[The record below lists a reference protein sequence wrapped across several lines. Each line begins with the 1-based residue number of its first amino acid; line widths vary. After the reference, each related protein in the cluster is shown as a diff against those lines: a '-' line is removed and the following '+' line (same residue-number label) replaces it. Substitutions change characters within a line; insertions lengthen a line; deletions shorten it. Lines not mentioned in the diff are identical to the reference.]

1 MKKILIPVALCALA
15 LSACTSTQKYTIN
28 GTVEGETEGTV
39 YLLKFQGRE
48 ADTLGKA
55 AIEAGKF
62 KLEGSVQEVSDAYLA
77 IEGKRG
83 RTPLIIENAQFTAT
97 LNPAD
102 NSQSKVEGTE
112 NQKVVNAYLAISNEL
127 MKKESELYKEY
138 TTAMQ
143 NQDQEKATEI
153 RSQFEAAEKEAEA
166 KEAELIKSNPDSFVS
181 AFIVASKMGSMELD
195 QLKEMFD
202 ILGENAKNSTYGQKI
217 AERIAKLTAVAI
229 GQTAPDFTMN
239 TPEGNPL
246 SLADI
251 KGKVKIIDFWAS
263 WCNPCRQANP
273 EVVEIYNEFHPKG
286 LEIIGVSL
294 DNNQEAWVKAIE
306 DDGLVWNHVSDL
318 KGWENAAA
326 QLYGVNSIPHLL
338 ILDENNQIV
347 ARNLHGQ
354 ELKDKIAEMLK

>member
-1 MKKILIPVALCALA
+1 MKKILIPALCVLA

-39 YLLKFQGRE
+39 HLVKFQNRQ
-48 ADTLGKA
+48 ADTLA
-55 AIEAGKF
+55 SAPIQDGKF
-62 KLEGSVQEVSDAYLA
+62 KLEGSVQEVSDAYLTVD
-77 IEGKRG
+77 GKRG
-83 RTPLIIENAQFTAT
+83 RTPLIIENTTFTAT

-102 NSQSKVEGTE
+102 NSQSKVEGTA
-112 NQKVVNAYLAISNEL
+112 NQKVINDYLVISNDL
-127 MKKESELYKEY
+127 MKKQSELYKEY
-138 TTAMQ
+138 TVAMQ
-143 NQDQEKATEI
+143 NQDQEKANEI
-153 RSQFEAAEKEAEA
+153 RNQFEAYEKEAEA
-166 KEAELIKSNPDSFVS
+166 QEADLIKNNADSFVS
-181 AFIVASKMGSMELD
+181 AFIIASKMGGMEFD
-195 QLKEMFD
+195 QLKEMYGN
-202 ILGENAKNSTYGQKI
+202 LGENAKNSLYGKKI
-217 AERIAKLTAVAI
+217 AERIAKLEAVAI
-229 GQTAPDFTMN
+229 GQTAPNFTLN

-273 EVVEIYNEFHPKG
+273 EVVEIYKEYHPKG
-286 LEIIGVSL
+286 LEILGVSL

-306 DDGLVWNHVSDL
+306 DDGLTWNHVSDL

-338 ILDENNQIV
+338 VLDENNQII